1 MNRETIAGAATVK
14 LLCVTFGLS
23 RAAYYAAKREPVR
36 VAKVARL
43 CVRPDVAPAAL
54 VLEKIRLIIGENA
67 AWGVRKVWATLRR
80 EHELKVSKKRVWAI
94 MHANGLVLARDSDPG
109 EPTQGHVA
117 HRGEIEGGGE
127 DAAGVARDG
136 HSHRT
141 DDHHD

>member
-23 RAAYYAAKREPVR
+23 RAAYYDAKREPVR

-80 EHELKVSKKRVWAI
+80 EHGAR
-94 MHANGLVLARDSDPG
+94 LAHRPIATAFEALTSDPARG
-109 EPTQGHVA
+109 LADLPRVMRELDLFRALPSSREPL
-117 HRGEIEGGGE
+117 R
-127 DAAGVARDG
+127 AARAQAG
-136 HSHRT
+136 
-141 DDHHD
+141 